1 MAHDL
6 VPSRHSHVGPPSSD
20 AVGGRLLIVSNRLP
34 ITLVDNGD
42 GISVGRSSGG
52 LATGLAHIQRRSGA
66 TWIGWT
72 GLADAPCASRRDDID
87 DIDGQLRAAR
97 MMPVHLTRRDVARF
111 YDRVCNGVLWP
122 LLHDLEPAAYNATD
136 WETYRTANARF
147 ADAIVREIKPGDCVW
162 VHDYHLM
169 LVPRLVR
176 DRCPWAR
183 IAFFLHTPFPDPQSF
198 VRFRHAAS
206 LLDGLLGA
214 DAIGLHTEEY
224 VQRFIAAV
232 DDTRRY
238 RTRQH
243 VIHDR
248 RRPVVA
254 FASPMSIDATEFGT
268 IAAKPTIA
276 VDAMRLRGTGPLFV
290 GVDRLDYTK
299 GIAGRLRAFE
309 RLLERDSALVG
320 RARFVQIAVP
330 SRESVSAYRRARA
343 EVEANVRRINERWA
357 TAEWSPIDYRYTSI
371 DQTSL
376 VTLYR
381 AADVML
387 VTPVRD
393 GLNLVAKEFV
403 ASRVDN
409 DGVLVLSDRA
419 GAAAELRTALLVDPT
434 DEGALT
440 DTYVAALNMLPAE
453 RRVRMRH
460 MRFRVA
466 AHDVYR
472 WADAVLGMVRA
483 DSPAAGHV
491 GGA

>member
-1 MAHDL
+1 MTHDL
-6 VPSRHSHVGPPSSD
+6 LPSRHAHASPPSSD
-20 AVGGRLLIVSNRLP
+20 GVGGRLVIVSNRLP
-34 ITLVDNGD
+34 VTLVDNGD
-42 GISVGRSSGG
+42 GVSVGRSSGG
-52 LATGLAHIQRRSGA
+52 LATGLTHIQRRSGA

-72 GLADAPCASRRDDID
+72 GLADAPRASARGDV
-87 DIDGQLRAAR
+87 DGQLRVGR
-97 MMPVHLTRRDVARF
+97 MTPVHLTRREVTRY
-111 YDRVCNGVLWP
+111 YDQVCNGVLWP
-122 LLHDLEPAAYNATD
+122 LLHELEPATHDATD
-136 WETYRTANARF
+136 WQTYRSANARF
-147 ADAIVREIKPGDCVW
+147 AEAIVREMKVGDCVW

-176 DRCPWAR
+176 EQCPWAR
-183 IAFFLHTPFPDPQSF
+183 IGFFLHTPFPDPESF
-198 VRFRHAAS
+198 VRFPHAAS

-238 RTRQH
+238 RTTQH

-268 IAAKPTIA
+268 MAAKPTIA
-276 VDAMRLRGTGPLFV
+276 ADAIRLRGTGPLFV

-299 GIAGRLRAFE
+299 GIPERLRAFE
-309 RLLERDSALVG
+309 RLLERDPALVG
-320 RARFVQIAVP
+320 RARLVQIAVP
-330 SRESVSAYRRARA
+330 SREAVSAYRRARA

-371 DQTSL
+371 DQASL

-387 VTPVRD
+387 VTPIRD

-434 DEGALT
+434 NVSALT
-440 DTYVAALNMLPAE
+440 DTYAAALNMLPAE

-460 MRFRVA
+460 MRLRVA

-472 WADAVLGMVRA
+472 WADAVLGMVGA
-483 DSPAAGHV
+483 DNPAAGHV